1 MILSFIEL
9 IMQTGVPCLTVSQNV
24 TAALVPFFRR
34 MPDKMRMLMATC
46 TNGWCIVKVCDS
58 GHAGNVVVI

>member
-24 TAALVPFFRR
+24 TAALVAFFRR

-46 TNGWCIVKVCDS
+46 ANGWCYREGV
-58 GHAGNVVVI
+58 